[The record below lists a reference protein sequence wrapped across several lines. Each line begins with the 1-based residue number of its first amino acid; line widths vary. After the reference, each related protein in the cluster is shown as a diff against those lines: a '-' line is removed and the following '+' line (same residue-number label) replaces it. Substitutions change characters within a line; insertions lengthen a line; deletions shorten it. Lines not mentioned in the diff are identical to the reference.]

1 MSRQM
6 HVQSMQRV
14 KMAKRISKAFFN
26 LWGEIGLNTMLDAL
40 NTTNARRRVDLG
52 QARNRA

>member
-1 MSRQM
+1 M
-6 HVQSMQRV
+6 HVQSMQRE